1 MSSRLVSFQCVY
13 GRAELLAVRTVV
25 ASSADV
31 LGLDM
36 FVQSGFVFGCPATG
50 QTVPPLLCP
59 HHAARYYVFYFH
71 VSCNTRHNKQ
81 TKVKMYFASAI
92 CSSSEGRPNCF
103 TIIEYKYKLNVVSVY
118 FISYNQS
125 WIRKHHVWTWGVLL
139 NSVYLWKLHHN
150 IDTKLARLYVFA
162 LCVWTHRTSSPSHIR
177 TPHTATT
184 SYHLC
189 LAFET
194 FSRVS
199 DYPGLKCIKNEIKST
214 IDNPERIKVF
224 ILKFSIINN

>member
-1 MSSRLVSFQCVY
+1 MSRTVGSADSCSQQCW
-13 GRAELLAVRTVV
+13 RAWTRHVRTVWFCIWL
-25 ASSADV
+25 SSRRSDSPTPA
-31 LGLDM
+31 LSSSCCSILC
-36 FVQSGFVFGCPATG
+36 VQHPC
-50 QTVPPLLCP
+50 LLQ
-59 HHAARYYVFYFH
+59 H
-71 VSCNTRHNKQ
+71 TTQ

-224 ILKFSIINN
+224 ILKFSINNN